1 MKKNI
6 LCLFLIV
13 ISSLSFS
20 QNPYDLWLQYD
31 NIEEQH
37 ILETYKNQVSN
48 IYLSLNSATGTVIK
62 EEIQK
67 AFKGLLDIECDL
79 RAARPHSCILHC
91 LYKYFA
97 AGDQKSLL

>member
-1 MKKNI
+1 M
-6 LCLFLIV
+6 

-48 IYLSLNSATGTVIK
+48 IYFSSNSPTGTVIK

-67 AFKGLLDIECDL
+67 A
-79 RAARPHSCILHC
+79 
-91 LYKYFA
+91 
-97 AGDQKSLL
+97 